1 MAVKPNEYTMLEY
14 LDDNDEFSVIGRII
28 MDGAK
33 FVSAE
38 VTCDIIMDADELA
51 QVRAFLDVVEKKI
64 VEATQ

>member
-28 MDGAK
+28 MQDEK

-38 VTCDIIMDADELA
+38 VVCDIIMDADELA
-51 QVRAFLDVVEKKI
+51 QARAFLDVVEKKI

>member
-1 MAVKPNEYTMLEY
+1 MSVKPTEYKMLEY

-28 MDGAK
+28 MQDEK

-38 VTCDIIMDADELA
+38 VVCDIITDIDELN

-64 VEATQ
+64 MDAEE